1 MVAPPSGRFCQG
13 TFRNH
18 ICHMSSAQNLLGGRY
33 QFIQA
38 LNTHPS
44 GRTFLAADVHYPGH
58 PKCVVRELRLP
69 TRNPMTRQFILRLL
83 KQKVAVLEEIGQ
95 HPQVPDTSAAF
106 DVDQSFFIVQEFIP
120 GQSLLDLLAAS
131 GPWTVNEAIAFLQ
144 EVLPVLHFA
153 QDHGVIH
160 GNLKP
165 SKLIRHHVD
174 NKWVVL
180 DFGSIK
186 NISQHIAGKQKGQ
199 NGHNENGRQ
208 RGQSVYVAPEQYQQ
222 QTLFC
227 SDHYAL
233 GMIVIQAMTGR
244 HPEELPQVQAAN
256 RHEQLTAMLR
266 GVPKIPPAFAN
277 LLMRMVHAHPQ
288 RRYQKAAEILNDLED
303 LLEASQTLALP
314 TENAVTAPSTPPAV
328 AVKATDPPPA
338 RSRRAWM
345 RPVLGMLGLV
355 TLVGLAAVFGLKV
368 PQRLAAQ
375 RHMTQAEAI
384 AAENPEGAIAAYS
397 QALEQVPQQ
406 PEALAARSQL
416 YFEQGDVQAA
426 LADISEAIDQAP
438 DNPDYNYSRG
448 NFRFTLGDIQ
458 GAIND
463 YTQAIE
469 LKPTFTK
476 AYVNRGSARA
486 DWGDDRGAV
495 DDYSQAIELATDTD
509 TEAAA
514 YLNRCLSYSNLDEQE
529 LALSDCSAAINQR
542 PSHALAYQNRGLV
555 RRRLGDLQGSLQ
567 DYNIAIQ
574 IDPNSPDPF
583 YNRALT
589 RQALNDRPGAMEDL
603 SQAIAIDPTYVF
615 ARYDRAL
622 LHIDMNNTSAA
633 LQDLRA
639 ASQLCLDLGRT
650 GCYEDAQFQIAQLQ
664 NAAAAEGEATAP
676 E

>member
-1 MVAPPSGRFCQG
+1 
-13 TFRNH
+13 
-18 ICHMSSAQNLLGGRY
+18 MSSDQNLLGGRY

-38 LNTHPS
+38 LNTHPA

-58 PKCVVRELRLP
+58 PKCVVREFRLP

-95 HPQVPDTSAAF
+95 HPQVPETSAAF
-106 DVDQSFFIVQEFIP
+106 DIEQSFFIVQEFIP
-120 GQSLLDLLAAS
+120 GQSLLDLLTGA
-131 GPWTVNEAIAFLQ
+131 GPWTVHEAIAFLQ
-144 EVLPVLHFA
+144 EILPVLHFA

-160 GNLKP
+160 SNLKP
-165 SKLIRHHVD
+165 SKLIRHQSESQ
-174 NKWVVL
+174 WVVL
-180 DFGSIK
+180 DFGSIR
-186 NISQHIAGKQKGQ
+186 NISQHISGKDKDTNGKG
-199 NGHNENGRQ
+199 RL
-208 RGQSVYVAPEQYQQ
+208 RDVSVYVAPEQLQNQ
-222 QTLFC
+222 PLFC

-233 GMIVIQAMTGR
+233 GMIVIQALTGR
-244 HPEELPQVQAAN
+244 DPRELPQVEASN
-256 RHEQLTAMLR
+256 RNEQLSAVLR
-266 GVPKIPPAFAN
+266 NVPEMPPQFAS
-277 LLMRMVHAHPQ
+277 LLMRMVHTHPQ
-288 RRYQKAAEILNDLED
+288 RRYQKAADILNDLED
-303 LLEASQTLALP
+303 LQAAALP
-314 TENAVTAPSTPPAV
+314 PAPAAENSGSDSLATRPVEVIAPDLQPAQPV
-328 AVKATDPPPA
+328 
-338 RSRRAWM
+338 RAWLK
-345 RPVLGMLGLV
+345 PVLGTLGLV
-355 TLVGLAAVFGLKV
+355 TLVGLAAVLGLKL
-368 PQRLAAQ
+368 PQRWAAQ
-375 RHMTQAEAI
+375 SHIAQAEAI
-384 AAENPEGAIAAYS
+384 ATEDPEGAIVAYTQS
-397 QALEQVPQQ
+397 LEQMPQQ

-416 YFEQGDVQAA
+416 YFDIGEPQAA

-438 DNPDYNYSRG
+438 ENPDYNYNRG

-463 YTQAIE
+463 YTQAVE
-469 LKPTFTK
+469 LDPTFTK

-486 DWGDDRGAV
+486 DWGDDRGAIN
-495 DDYSQAIELATDTD
+495 DYTQAIELATDTE

-529 LALSDCSAAINQR
+529 LALSDCSIAIDQR

-589 RQALNDRPGAMEDL
+589 RQALDDQPGAMEDF
-603 SQAIAIDPTYVF
+603 SQAIVIDPNYVF

-622 LHIDMNNTSAA
+622 LHIDMNNTPAA

-664 NAAAAEGEATAP
+664 NAASAAP
-676 E
+676 EPNALPEE

>member
-1 MVAPPSGRFCQG
+1 MVALPSSRFYQG
-13 TFRNH
+13 TFRNI

-106 DVDQSFFIVQEFIP
+106 DIDQSFFIVQEFIP
-120 GQSLLDLLAAS
+120 GQSLLDLLTNAA
-131 GPWTVNEAIAFLQ
+131 PWTVHEAISFLQ
-144 EVLPVLHFA
+144 EILPVLHFA
-153 QDHGVIH
+153 QDHGMIH
-160 GNLKP
+160 SNLKP
-165 SKLIRHHVD
+165 SKLIRHHTEM
-174 NKWVVL
+174 KWVVL

-186 NISQHIAGKQKGQ
+186 NISQHIGGKQT
-199 NGHNENGRQ
+199 GHNNGRQ
-208 RGQSVYVAPEQYQQ
+208 LGSSVYIAPEQFQH

-233 GMIVIQAMTGR
+233 GMIAIQAMTGR
-244 HPEELPQVQAAN
+244 NPEELPQIQAPN

-266 GVPKIPPAFAN
+266 GVPKMSPAFAN

-288 RRYQKAAEILNDLED
+288 RRYQKAAEVLNDLED
-303 LLEASQTLALP
+303 LLTASDALTMTPENVAPDSLTLHAVDAGAADP
-314 TENAVTAPSTPPAV
+314 TPQ
-328 AVKATDPPPA
+328 
-338 RSRRAWM
+338 RSRGARVGWI
-345 RPVLGMLGLV
+345 LGTVGALM
-355 TLVGLAAVFGLKV
+355 LVGLAAILGGKL
-368 PQRLAAQ
+368 PQRWAAQ
-375 RHMTQAEAI
+375 RQVAQAETI
-384 AAENPEGAIAAYS
+384 APEQPEAAIAAYTK
-397 QALEQVPQQ
+397 ALERIPHQ
-406 PEALAARSQL
+406 PETLAARSQL
-416 YFEQGDVQAA
+416 HFELGDPQAA
-426 LADISEAIDQAP
+426 LADISDAIGQAP
-438 DNPDYNYSRG
+438 NNPDYRYSRG
-448 NFRFTLGDIQ
+448 NLRFAVGDIQ

-463 YTQAIE
+463 YTEAIE
-469 LKPTFTK
+469 IDPTFTK

-486 DWGDDRGAV
+486 DWGDDRGAI
-495 DDYSQAIELATDTD
+495 DDYTQAIELATDTD
-509 TEAAA
+509 TTAAA
-514 YLNRCLSYSNLDEQE
+514 YLNRCLSYSNLDQQE
-529 LALSDCSAAINQR
+529 LALSDCSTAINQR

-555 RRRLGDLQGSLQ
+555 RRRLGDFQGSLQ

-622 LHIDMNNTSAA
+622 LHIDMNNPSAA
-633 LQDLRA
+633 LADLQA

-650 GCYEDAQFQIAQLQ
+650 GCYEDAQFQISQLQ
-664 NAAAAEGEATAP
+664 EATTGESESQPLAP